1 MVRYRPSLTTAAVAV
16 VAAALSLTGCSS
28 SSSKS
33 AAGSSSST
41 NSASSPSASGSS
53 AASAAS
59 TASSSA
65 SAPPVRD
72 PNTDLVIWA
81 DAQRAPVLQQFAQSF
96 ATANGISVSVQPVST
111 DLQSAYVTA
120 TAAGKGPDIVVGATD
135 WIGNMVQN
143 GAISPLPLTAAQKG
157 AFETTALNAVTYN
170 GQVYGIP
177 YATENLALITNTGEA
192 AANPATFEAMVAN
205 GQAAVK
211 SGKASEAL
219 AMQIGQ
225 QGDPYTA
232 QPLLGSAG
240 GDIFGTKPDGS
251 YDPSQVGV
259 DNAGSK
265 AFAAQLAKYGEK
277 GQNVFKR
284 SIDADNAVSLFTSG
298 KTPYLISGPW
308 SLEQIR
314 KSGLKYAISP
324 VPGFAGLGPAEPFV
338 GVQAFYVS
346 AKAKNTALAQEFT
359 LNYLTR
365 KDVEEAL
372 YKVDPRAPALTEAYN
387 DVSKTDPDITAFQAA
402 AAHGVVLP
410 QIPAMS
416 AVWGPLGIAE
426 AAIVGGADPN
436 TSMTNAANQI
446 RAAIAKG

>member
-1 MVRYRPSLTTAAVAV
+1 MVRFRPSLTTAAVAV

-28 SSSKS
+28 SASKS
-33 AAGSSSST
+33 ASSSSST
-41 NSASSPSASGSS
+41 PTASSASSSSSS
-53 AASAAS
+53 AAAAP
-59 TASSSA
+59 SSSS

-72 PNTDLVIWA
+72 PNTDLVIWT

-96 ATANGISVSVQPVST
+96 AAANGISVSVQPVAT

-135 WIGNMVQN
+135 WIGNLVQN
-143 GAISPLPLTAAQKG
+143 GAIAPLPLTAGQKG
-157 AFETTALNAVTYN
+157 SFEATALNAVTYN
-170 GQVYGIP
+170 GQVYGVP

-192 AANPATFEAMVAN
+192 AANPATFEDMVAN

-211 SGKASEAL
+211 AGKASEAL

-232 QPLLGSAG
+232 QPLMGSAG
-240 GDIFGTKPDGS
+240 GSIFGTKADGS
-251 YDPSQVGV
+251 YDPAQVGV
-259 DNAGSK
+259 DGTGAK

-284 SIDADNAVSLFTSG
+284 SIDANNAVSLFTSG
-298 KTPYLISGPW
+298 KSPYLISGPW
-308 SLEQIR
+308 ALEQVR
-314 KSGLKYAISP
+314 KAGLKYAISP
-324 VPGFAGLGPAEPFV
+324 VPGFAGMGPSQPFV

-346 AKAKNTALAQEFT
+346 AKAKNTAIAQEFT
-359 LNYLTR
+359 LNYLTK

-387 DVSKTDPDITAFQAA
+387 DVSKTDPDIAAFQAA

-436 TSMTNAANQI
+436 TSMTNAATQI
-446 RAAIAKG
+446 KAAIAKG

>member
-1 MVRYRPSLTTAAVAV
+1 MVRFRPSLTTGAIAV

-28 SSSKS
+28 SSSKAASGSNAAASS
-33 AAGSSSST
+33 ASTPASSSS
-41 NSASSPSASGSS
+41 SS
-53 AASAAS
+53 AAP
-59 TASSSA
+59 ASSSS

-72 PNTDLVIWA
+72 PNTDLVIWI

-96 ATANGISVSVQPVST
+96 AAANGISVSVQPVAT

-135 WIGNMVQN
+135 WIGNLVQN

-157 AFETTALNAVTYN
+157 SFQTTALNAVTYN
-170 GQVYGIP
+170 GQVYGVP

-192 AANPATFEAMVAN
+192 AANPATFEDMVAA

-211 SGKASEAL
+211 SGKATEAL

-240 GDIFGTKPDGS
+240 GFIFGTKSDGS
-251 YDPSQVGV
+251 YDPAQVGV

-284 SIDADNAVSLFTSG
+284 SIDANNAVSLFTSG
-298 KTPYLISGPW
+298 KAPYLISGPW
-308 SLEQIR
+308 ALEQVR
-314 KSGLKYAISP
+314 KAGVKYSISP
-324 VPGFAGLGPAEPFV
+324 VPGFAGMGPSQPFV

-346 AKAKNTALAQEFT
+346 AKAKNTAIAQEFT
-359 LNYLTR
+359 LNYLTK

-372 YKVDPRAPALTEAYN
+372 YKVDPRAPALTDAYN
-387 DVSKTDPDITAFQAA
+387 DVSKTDPDIAAFQAA

-426 AAIVGGADPN
+426 AAIVGGADPA
-436 TSMTNAANQI
+436 TSMTNAATQI
-446 RAAIAKG
+446 KAAIAKG

>member
-1 MVRYRPSLTTAAVAV
+1 MVRYRPSLTTAGAVV

-28 SSSKS
+28 STSKS
-33 AAGSSSST
+33 ASSANSST
-41 NSASSPSASGSS
+41 SSASSPSASGSS
-53 AASAAS
+53 SSAAAPSS
-59 TASSSA
+59 TSST
-65 SAPPVRD
+65 APPVRD
-72 PNTDLVIWA
+72 PNTDLVIWT

-96 ATANGISVSVQPVST
+96 ASANGISVSVQPVST

-135 WIGNMVQN
+135 WIGNLVQN
-143 GAISPLPLTAAQKG
+143 GAIAPLPLTAAQKG
-157 AFETTALNAVTYN
+157 AFEPTALTAVTYN
-170 GQVYGIP
+170 SQVYGVP

-192 AANPATFEAMVAN
+192 AANPATFEAMVSN

-211 SGKASEAL
+211 AGKASEAL

-240 GDIFGTKPDGS
+240 GDIFGTKADGS
-251 YDPSQVGV
+251 YDPSKVGV

-284 SIDADNAVSLFTSG
+284 SIDANNAVSLFTAG
-298 KTPYLISGPW
+298 KAPYLISGPW
-308 SLEQIR
+308 ALEQVR
-314 KSGLKYAISP
+314 KAGVKYAISP
-324 VPGFAGLGPAEPFV
+324 VPGFAGMKPSAPFV

-346 AKAKNTALAQEFT
+346 AKAKNAAIAQEFT
-359 LNYLTR
+359 LNYLTK

-387 DVSKTDPDITAFQAA
+387 DVSKTDPDIAAFQAA

-426 AAIVGGADPN
+426 AAIVGGANPN
-436 TSMTNAANQI
+436 TAMTNAATQI
-446 RAAIAKG
+446 RAAIAKS

>member
-1 MVRYRPSLTTAAVAV
+1 MVRFRPSLTTAAVAV

-28 SSSKS
+28 SASKS
-33 AAGSSSST
+33 AAGSTSSSST
-41 NSASSPSASGSS
+41 PSASSSSSS
-53 AASAAS
+53 AAAAP
-59 TASSSA
+59 SSSS

-72 PNTDLVIWA
+72 PNTDLVIWT

-96 ATANGISVSVQPVST
+96 AAANGISVSVQPVAT

-135 WIGNMVQN
+135 WIGNLVQN
-143 GAISPLPLTAAQKG
+143 GAIAPLPLTAAQKG
-157 AFETTALNAVTYN
+157 SFQTTALSAVTYN
-170 GQVYGIP
+170 GQVYGVP
-177 YATENLALITNTGEA
+177 YATENLALITNTGQA
-192 AANPATFEAMVAN
+192 PANPATFEDMVAN

-211 SGKASEAL
+211 AGKDSEAL

-240 GDIFGTKPDGS
+240 GFIFGTKADGS
-251 YDPSQVGV
+251 YDPAQVGV

-284 SIDADNAVSLFTSG
+284 SIDANNAVSLFTSG
-298 KTPYLISGPW
+298 KAPYLISGPW
-308 SLEQIR
+308 ALEQIR
-314 KSGLKYAISP
+314 KAGLKYAISP
-324 VPGFAGLGPAEPFV
+324 VPGFAGMGPSQPFV

-346 AKAKNTALAQEFT
+346 AKAKNTAIAQEFT
-359 LNYLTR
+359 LNYLTK

-372 YKVDPRAPALTEAYN
+372 YKVDPRAPALTEAYD
-387 DVSKTDPDITAFQAA
+387 DVSKTDPDIAAFQAA

-436 TSMTNAANQI
+436 TSMTNAATQI
-446 RAAIAKG
+446 KAAIAKG

>member
-1 MVRYRPSLTTAAVAV
+1 MVRFRPSLTTAAVAV

-28 SSSKS
+28 SASKS
-33 AAGSSSST
+33 ASSSSST
-41 NSASSPSASGSS
+41 PTASSASSSSSS
-53 AASAAS
+53 AAAAP
-59 TASSSA
+59 SSSS

-72 PNTDLVIWA
+72 PNTDLVIWT

-96 ATANGISVSVQPVST
+96 AAANGISVSVQPVAT

-135 WIGNMVQN
+135 WIGNLVQN
-143 GAISPLPLTAAQKG
+143 GAIAPLPLTAGQKG
-157 AFETTALNAVTYN
+157 SFETTALNAVTYN
-170 GQVYGIP
+170 GQVYGVP

-192 AANPATFEAMVAN
+192 AANPATFEDMVAN

-211 SGKASEAL
+211 AGKASEAL

-232 QPLLGSAG
+232 QPLMGSAG
-240 GDIFGTKPDGS
+240 GSIFGTKADGS
-251 YDPSQVGV
+251 YDPAQVGV
-259 DNAGSK
+259 DGAGAK

-284 SIDADNAVSLFTSG
+284 SIDANNAVSLFTSG
-298 KTPYLISGPW
+298 KSPYLISGPW
-308 SLEQIR
+308 ALEQVR
-314 KSGLKYAISP
+314 KAGLKYAISP
-324 VPGFAGLGPAEPFV
+324 VPGFAGMGPSQPFV

-346 AKAKNTALAQEFT
+346 AKAKNTAIAQEFT
-359 LNYLTR
+359 LNYLTK

-387 DVSKTDPDITAFQAA
+387 DVSKTDPDIAAFQAA

-436 TSMTNAANQI
+436 TSMTNAATQI
-446 RAAIAKG
+446 KAAIAKG

>member
-28 SSSKS
+28 SSSKP
-33 AAGSSSST
+33 AAGSNSST
-41 NSASSPSASGSS
+41 SSASSPSASGSS
-53 AASAAS
+53 SASAP
-59 TASSSA
+59 SSS
-65 SAPPVRD
+65 SSTAPPVRD
-72 PNTDLVIWA
+72 PNTDLVIWT

-96 ATANGISVSVQPVST
+96 AAANGISVSVQPVAT

-135 WIGNMVQN
+135 WIGNLVQN

-157 AFETTALNAVTYN
+157 AFQATALNAVTYN
-170 GQVYGIP
+170 GQVYGVP
-177 YATENLALITNTGEA
+177 YATENLALITNTGQA
-192 AANPATFEAMVAN
+192 PANPATFEDLVAN

-211 SGKASEAL
+211 AGKATEAL

-225 QGDPYTA
+225 TGDPYTA

-240 GDIFGTKPDGS
+240 GFIFGTKPDGS
-251 YDPSQVGV
+251 YDPSQIGL

-277 GQNVFKR
+277 GGNVFKR
-284 SIDADNAVSLFTSG
+284 SIDAQNATSLFTSG

-308 SLEQIR
+308 ALEQIR
-314 KSGLKYAISP
+314 KAGIKYAISP
-324 VPGFAGLGPAEPFV
+324 VPGFAGMGPSAPFV

-346 AKAKNTALAQEFT
+346 AKAKNTAIAQEFT
-359 LNYLTR
+359 LNYLTK

-372 YKVDPRAPALTEAYN
+372 YKVDPRAPALTDAYN
-387 DVSKTDPDITAFQAA
+387 DVSKTDPDIAAFQAA

-416 AVWGPLGIAE
+416 AVWGPLGKAE
-426 AAIVGGADPN
+426 AAIVGGGDPSASMAD
-436 TSMTNAANQI
+436 AAAQI
-446 RAAIAKG
+446 KAAIAKG

>member
-1 MVRYRPSLTTAAVAV
+1 M
-16 VAAALSLTGCSS
+16 
-28 SSSKS
+28 
-33 AAGSSSST
+33 
-41 NSASSPSASGSS
+41 
-53 AASAAS
+53 
-59 TASSSA
+59 
-65 SAPPVRD
+65 
-72 PNTDLVIWA
+72 IWT

-96 ATANGISVSVQPVST
+96 AAANGISVSVQPVAT

-135 WIGNMVQN
+135 WIGNLVQN

-157 AFETTALNAVTYN
+157 SFQTTALNAVTYN
-170 GQVYGIP
+170 GQVYGVP
-177 YATENLALITNTGEA
+177 YATENLALITNTAEA
-192 AANPATFEAMVAN
+192 AANPATFETMVAD

-211 SGKASEAL
+211 AGKASEAL

-240 GDIFGTKPDGS
+240 GFIFGTKADGS

-284 SIDADNAVSLFTSG
+284 SIDANNAVSLFTSG

-308 SLEQIR
+308 ALDQIR
-314 KSGLKYAISP
+314 KANLKYSISA
-324 VPGFAGLGPAEPFV
+324 VPGFAGMGPSQPFV

-346 AKAKNTALAQEFT
+346 AKAKNTAIAQEFT
-359 LNYLTR
+359 LNYLTK

-372 YKVDPRAPALTEAYN
+372 YKVDPRAPALTDAYN
-387 DVSKTDPDITAFQAA
+387 DVSKTDPDIAAFQAA

-436 TSMTNAANQI
+436 TSMADAATQI
-446 RAAIAKG
+446 KAAIAKG

>member
-1 MVRYRPSLTTAAVAV
+1 MVRFRPSLTTAAVAV

-28 SSSKS
+28 SASKS
-33 AAGSSSST
+33 AAGSTSSSST
-41 NSASSPSASGSS
+41 PTASSTSSSSSS
-53 AASAAS
+53 AAAAP
-59 TASSSA
+59 SSSS

-72 PNTDLVIWA
+72 PNTDLVIWT

-96 ATANGISVSVQPVST
+96 AAANGISVSVQPVAT

-135 WIGNMVQN
+135 WIGNLVQN
-143 GAISPLPLTAAQKG
+143 GAIAPLPLTAAQKG
-157 AFETTALNAVTYN
+157 SFETTALNAVTYN
-170 GQVYGIP
+170 GQVYGVP

-192 AANPATFEAMVAN
+192 AANPATFEDMVAN

-211 SGKASEAL
+211 AGKASEAL

-232 QPLLGSAG
+232 QPLMGSAG
-240 GDIFGTKPDGS
+240 GSIFGTKADGS
-251 YDPSQVGV
+251 YDPAQVGV
-259 DNAGSK
+259 DGTGAK

-284 SIDADNAVSLFTSG
+284 SIDANNAVSLFTSG
-298 KTPYLISGPW
+298 KSPYLISGPW
-308 SLEQIR
+308 ALEQVR
-314 KSGLKYAISP
+314 KAGLKYAISP
-324 VPGFAGLGPAEPFV
+324 VPGFAGMGPSQPFV

-346 AKAKNTALAQEFT
+346 AKAKNTAIAQEFT
-359 LNYLTR
+359 LNYLTK

-387 DVSKTDPDITAFQAA
+387 DVSKTDPDIAAFQAA

-436 TSMTNAANQI
+436 TSMTNAATQI
-446 RAAIAKG
+446 KAAIAKG

>member
-1 MVRYRPSLTTAAVAV
+1 MVRFRPSLTTAAVAV

-28 SSSKS
+28 SASKS
-33 AAGSSSST
+33 ASSSSST
-41 NSASSPSASGSS
+41 PTASSASSSSSS
-53 AASAAS
+53 AAAAP
-59 TASSSA
+59 SSSS

-72 PNTDLVIWA
+72 PNTDLVIWT

-96 ATANGISVSVQPVST
+96 AAANGISVSVQPVAT

-135 WIGNMVQN
+135 WIGNLVQN
-143 GAISPLPLTAAQKG
+143 GAIAPLPLTAAQKG
-157 AFETTALNAVTYN
+157 SFETTALNAVTYN
-170 GQVYGIP
+170 GQVYGVP

-192 AANPATFEAMVAN
+192 AANPATFEDMVAN

-211 SGKASEAL
+211 AGKASEAL

-232 QPLLGSAG
+232 QPLMGSAG
-240 GDIFGTKPDGS
+240 GSIFGTKADGS
-251 YDPSQVGV
+251 YDPAQVGV
-259 DNAGSK
+259 DGTGAK

-284 SIDADNAVSLFTSG
+284 SIDANNAVSLFTSG
-298 KTPYLISGPW
+298 KSPYLISGPW
-308 SLEQIR
+308 ALEQVR
-314 KSGLKYAISP
+314 KAGLKYAISP
-324 VPGFAGLGPAEPFV
+324 VPGFAGMGPSQPFV

-346 AKAKNTALAQEFT
+346 AKAKNTAIAQEFT
-359 LNYLTR
+359 LNYLTK

-387 DVSKTDPDITAFQAA
+387 DVSKTDPDIAAFQAA

-436 TSMTNAANQI
+436 TSMTNAATQI
-446 RAAIAKG
+446 KAAIAKG